1 MVVKKWL
8 YNLFEILS
16 LRRSMFFLANYSK
29 GGTHAATP
37 RGEALA
43 LISNAFW
50 KRNGLELFTPIA
62 SNKNG

>member
-1 MVVKKWL
+1 
-8 YNLFEILS
+8 
-16 LRRSMFFLANYSK
+16 MFFLANYSK